1 MEDSNHTTDENKLAI
16 ASRFAALV
24 ADLQA
29 SGYGKSEILLGL
41 NSFMLAWLPPTEAE
55 RAEKQRQNNLE
66 TQRRRRETLDKKAAA
81 KAALKKV
88 LE

>member
-1 MEDSNHTTDENKLAI
+1 MEDSNHTTDENKLVI
-16 ASRFAALV
+16 ASRFALFV
-24 ADLQA
+24 GDLQA
-29 SGYGKSEILLGL
+29 SGYSKTEILAGLG
-41 NSFMLAWLPPTEAE
+41 SFMVAWLPPSEAE
-55 RAEKQRQNNLE
+55 RAEKQRQNKLE